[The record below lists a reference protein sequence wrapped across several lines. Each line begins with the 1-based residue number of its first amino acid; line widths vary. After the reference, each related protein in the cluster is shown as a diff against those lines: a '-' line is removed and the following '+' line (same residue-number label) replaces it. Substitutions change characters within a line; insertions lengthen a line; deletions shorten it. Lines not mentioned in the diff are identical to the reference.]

1 MFRLSVHTAITG
13 IMSILGVSEDFKFQV
28 VDDSVFHATDG
39 DWGCYD
45 WPTHEGSLGGAR
57 TISR

>member
-45 WPTHEGSLGGAR
+45 WPTHEG
-57 TISR
+57 